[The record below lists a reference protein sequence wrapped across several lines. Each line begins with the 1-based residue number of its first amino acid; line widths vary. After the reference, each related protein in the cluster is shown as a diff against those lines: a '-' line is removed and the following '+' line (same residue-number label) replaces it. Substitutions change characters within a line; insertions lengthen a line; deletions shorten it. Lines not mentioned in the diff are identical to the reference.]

1 MSGGEATRD
10 GVGPATP
17 EQIRNVVIVGP
28 PGAGKTTLFDRL
40 ITARTPGRRS
50 RGEPRPSQS
59 LEVASVLS
67 RGLVVNLLDTPGEQD
82 FVGDV
87 RAGLRAGDAAVFVVP
102 ANGVIDQATRML
114 WRECGTIGMP
124 RAVAV
129 TKLEQARA
137 DFDETVSRCQRE
149 FGDAQPLRLPLL
161 ADGLV
166 TGEVDVL
173 RRTAVTSPGGEAAP
187 LPPGA
192 AEAVLLEERRAAL
205 MESIIEQSEDEVLL
219 ERHLGG
225 EEIDFELVA
234 QDLRAAIATGQFFP
248 IVATHAPSGMGTD
261 GLYDLIERCFPSP
274 AAAPMPSVYTLAGE
288 RLPPLRCDADGPLVA
303 EVVQTTTDPFLGRL
317 SLVRVFSGTLTAE
330 APLHVSGHLQR
341 FAHRR
346 TDGHP
351 DHDLDERVGPL
362 SAPLGGVTRP
372 RSAAIAGDIVL
383 VSKLTAAETS
393 DTLSARTR
401 PALIEPWLLPE
412 ALLPVAVQATTRAEE
427 EKLASALQRLVAEDV
442 TLRLAQDPETHQTVL
457 WAMGTAHVDKLLNT
471 LRETWHVQVEVEAVR
486 TSFRETFVRPTAAQG
501 RLVKQSG
508 GHGQYAVCR
517 LEIEP
522 LGRGAGVEFDERVVG
537 GAVPRQFIPSVEKGV
552 RAQLEK
558 GVLAGYPVVDVRVT
572 LVDGKAHSVDSSD
585 MAFQSAAAAA
595 LRDAANASTVA
606 LLEPI
611 DSVDITVAE
620 DWVGSAL
627 VDLRSRRGQ
636 VHGTE
641 TSDVAGHTVIH
652 AEVPAQELSR
662 YAIDLRSVSHGTGS
676 FSRAF
681 ARYDYLPTTLAHQLL
696 S

>member
-1 MSGGEATRD
+1 MSGGEAARD
-10 GVGPATP
+10 GVGPVSP

-28 PGAGKTTLFDRL
+28 PGAGKTTLFDRMVA
-40 ITARTPGRRS
+40 ARTPGRRA
-50 RGEPRPSQS
+50 RGEPKPSQA

-87 RAGLRAGDAAVFVVP
+87 RAGLRAGDAAIFVVP

-114 WRECGTIGMP
+114 WRECDAIGMP

-129 TKLEQARA
+129 TKLEQARS
-137 DFDETVSRCQRE
+137 DFDETVTRCQRE

-166 TGEVDVL
+166 TGEVDIL
-173 RRTAVTSPGGEAAP
+173 RRTATGPTDDEATP
-187 LPPGA
+187 LPPAA
-192 AEAVLLEERRAAL
+192 AEAVRLEERRAAL
-205 MESIIEQSEDEVLL
+205 MESIIEESEDEVLL

-234 QDLRAAIATGQFFP
+234 QDLRAAIGTAQFFP
-248 IVATHAPSGMGTD
+248 VVATHAPSGMGTD

-274 AAAPMPSVYTLAGE
+274 AAAPMPSVYAPDGE
-288 RLPPLRCDADGPLVA
+288 PLPPLTCDPDGPLVA
-303 EVVQTTTDPFLGRL
+303 EVVQTTTDPFLGRI
-317 SLVRVFSGTLTAE
+317 SLVRVFSGTLTAD

-341 FAHRR
+341 FAHGR
-346 TDGHP
+346 TDGHA

-362 SAPLGGVTRP
+362 AAPLGGATRP
-372 RSAAIAGDIVL
+372 KSAAIAGDIAL

-393 DTLSARTR
+393 DTLSVRSR

-412 ALLPVAVQATTRAEE
+412 PLLPVALHAATRAEE

-442 TLRLAQDPETHQTVL
+442 TMRLAQDPETHQTVL
-457 WAMGTAHVDKLLNT
+457 WAMGTAHVEKLLST
-471 LRETWHVQVEVEAVR
+471 LRDTWHVQVQVEEVR
-486 TSFRETFVRPTAAQG
+486 TSFRETFVRPTVAQG

-522 LGRGAGVEFDERVVG
+522 LERGAGIQFDERVVG

-585 MAFQSAAAAA
+585 MAFQTAAATA

-606 LLEPI
+606 ILEPI
-611 DSVDITVAE
+611 DTVDITVAE
-620 DWVGSAL
+620 DWVGSTL

-641 TSDVAGHTVIH
+641 ASDIAGHAIIH

-662 YAIDLRSVSHGTGS
+662 YAIDLHSVSHGTGS
-676 FSRAF
+676 FSRRF
-681 ARYDYLPTTLAHQLL
+681 ARYDYLPTSLASQLL
-696 S
+696 G